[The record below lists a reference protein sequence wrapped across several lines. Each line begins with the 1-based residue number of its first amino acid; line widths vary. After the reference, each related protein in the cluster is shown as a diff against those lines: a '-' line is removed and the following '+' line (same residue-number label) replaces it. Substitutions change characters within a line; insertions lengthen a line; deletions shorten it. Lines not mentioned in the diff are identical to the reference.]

1 MTPDAFMD
9 TFTLVR
15 NSLEK
20 QDTRFSEA
28 FPTEKRV
35 AIAFRISHRRC
46 YMKKG
51 LRPAT
56 LFKKRLRHRCFPVN
70 FAEFLRATFL
80 QNTSGRLLLCFM
92 AFNDWKSYRNASKT
106 FAIGKSTVVSIVIY
120 RNILSNF
127 ENLKWNSQSNCYI

>member
-1 MTPDAFMD
+1 MTPDTFMD

-20 QDTRFSEA
+20 QVTRFCEA

-35 AIAFRISHRRC
+35 AIAFRISHQRC
-46 YMKKG
+46 SMKKG

-56 LFKKRLRHRCFPVN
+56 FIKKEALAQMFSC
-70 FAEFLRATFL
+70 
-80 QNTSGRLLLCFM
+80 
-92 AFNDWKSYRNASKT
+92 
-106 FAIGKSTVVSIVIY
+106 VVSIIVY

-127 ENLKWNSQSNCYI
+127 QEPQVEQPKPLLHLKKPLTVKFPMLSVQFGLLELISYNPMLF